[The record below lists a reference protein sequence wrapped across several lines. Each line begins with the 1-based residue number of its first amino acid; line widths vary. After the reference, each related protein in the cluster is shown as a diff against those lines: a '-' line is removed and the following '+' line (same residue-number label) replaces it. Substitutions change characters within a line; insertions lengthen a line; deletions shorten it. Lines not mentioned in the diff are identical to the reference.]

1 MDPVQNSY
9 DSGSEGEAEWEDWNA
24 ADEDTSADE
33 DMDLDFYHM
42 LQIINYIRSEVDN
55 NKCILCGEAFPNRE
69 LLLEHMTQKE
79 HFKLPDAQKW
89 SDEAYL
95 IPKLE
100 SDPLLFGLDEAFNA
114 SEEEAQ
120 GAGESSED
128 LTARLRTENQGLHTE
143 LQDVRL
149 QGGSGLRGV
158 RSTPGTSEGAQQSE
172 ADRKRAEVDDDYFL
186 GYSYFGIHREMLS
199 DKMLELQAQM
209 ENFGV
214 QPGTEETLK
223 GGRRPS

>member
-33 DMDLDFYHM
+33 VTQCLFSEKTHATPLEAVRYSAEKYGFDLLKLRKDMDLDFYHM

-149 QGGSGLRGV
+149 Q
-158 RSTPGTSEGAQQSE
+158 
-172 ADRKRAEVDDDYFL
+172 
-186 GYSYFGIHREMLS
+186 
-199 DKMLELQAQM
+199 MLELQAQM

-223 GGRRPS
+223 GGRRPSVPPPDRLCLA